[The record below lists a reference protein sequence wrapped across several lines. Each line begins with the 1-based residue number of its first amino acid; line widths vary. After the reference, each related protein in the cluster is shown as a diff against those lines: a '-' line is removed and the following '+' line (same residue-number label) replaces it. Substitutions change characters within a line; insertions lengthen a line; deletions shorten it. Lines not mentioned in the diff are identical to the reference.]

1 MARLTHADRIKME
14 ALLNAGHSV
23 QEVADQLHVHRATV
37 YREYKR
43 GKYMHRNTEYIEEE
57 RYVCWIPQNVLTFIN
72 ESYKIIL
79 LPVYI

>member
-43 GKYMHRNTEYIEEE
+43 GKYMHRN
-57 RYVCWIPQNVLTFIN
+57 
-72 ESYKIIL
+72 IL
-79 LPVYI
+79 KKNGIVVIWDKKRMTGM

>member
-43 GKYMHRNTEYIEEE
+43 GKYMHRNTD
-57 RYVCWIPQNVLTFIN
+57 RKSVV
-72 ESYKIIL
+72 
-79 LPVYI
+79 

>member
-1 MARLTHADRIKME
+1 MARLTHSDRIKME

-43 GKYMHRNTEYIEEE
+43 GKYMHRNTEYM
-57 RYVCWIPQNVLTFIN
+57 
-72 ESYKIIL
+72 
-79 LPVYI
+79 